1 MKYTTTTTEITVHP
15 EEYNPIFGE
24 HVTKI
29 KLDDEAG
36 GAFVLLIQDDQQI
49 RLDFEE
55 FDFVSD
61 AVRILRLESKK
72 KGFE

>member
-24 HVTKI
+24 HITNI

>member
-1 MKYTTTTTEITVHP
+1 MTYVTTTTEITVHP
-15 EEYNPIFGE
+15 EEYNPVFGE

-36 GAFVLLIQDDQQI
+36 GAFILMMQDDQQI

-55 FDFVSD
+55 FDLVSD